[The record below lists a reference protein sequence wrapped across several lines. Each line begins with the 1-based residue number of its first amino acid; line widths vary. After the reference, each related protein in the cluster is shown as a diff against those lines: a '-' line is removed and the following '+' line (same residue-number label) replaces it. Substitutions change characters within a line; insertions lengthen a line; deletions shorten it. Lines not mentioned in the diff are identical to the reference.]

1 MKFESRPLDTRSEI
15 SESGTTNT
23 SGNGSTYN
31 ARYEELTGLAH
42 SLGLTSKDELYEDH
56 FRIDR
61 KKLEDVILGRSDEVH
76 EPAEDF
82 FHKIKMETH
91 TSVFWPK
98 RLKIGAKAK
107 KDPHVRIYGR
117 KEDVKYAKEKIMA
130 VLDSRGSRITM
141 KLDVSYTDHSHIIG
155 RGGLTIKKVMEETG
169 CHVHFPD
176 SNRSVNAEKSNQ
188 VSIAGS
194 LLGLERAR
202 YRVRELTPLIF
213 CFEYPLMGSTPN
225 ANSPF
230 VQIIQEAYNVQVM
243 FRNRPKLQPTLV
255 MVKGCEK
262 DVERVKEATTKLIEH
277 MCGSLAN
284 QTSVIMMM
292 EISPQHHP
300 IMEGPNAINLKTI
313 MAQTGAQIVFPEAND
328 PIIPVLKKSS
338 VTVSGNI
345 DSVYLARQM
354 LVGSLPIS
362 IIFEMDPDSGRLNP
376 NYLNELMAAL
386 DVHIMV
392 KKKTNQNICSI
403 MVRGYERNGT
413 NIYKAQRAI
422 FGSNEQPV
430 IASIPS
436 TYHIGVEVASF
447 LSNIHLANAMMCN
460 NNVANIKNNNLSPL
474 MNPQQPLN
482 NAPEIPMNM
491 TQTLTHLLEAAQSQL
506 NAQQLMQM
514 PVMPN
519 DRAFLPVGQTSMS
532 PFNDMRDSLYSSIN
546 SINCNSLLSPT
557 QSPRISSPVFHGSDT
572 ALDYGDQSSA
582 RQFYQHDYNQMR
594 MQATN
599 AKQGMPSNNQLR
611 VPTNTW
617 SGYGFSDSSPSGA
630 LKDFKAREGLSK
642 LYDSCYWGSSGI
654 LNSASDYGSIEE
666 LGAMGGA
673 SSDSAIGSSAYGLS
687 SSNYLDGIS
696 SSTINNVSKYSDIS
710 SLLASLS
717 LEKYDRAFRNHEIDL
732 NALKTLSEE
741 DLKEIGVGALGA
753 RRKLLLAITELNK
766 DLSPFKWDAAPGAER
781 KSSSRTNVNYS

>member
-1 MKFESRPLDTRSEI
+1 MMKFESRPIDTRSEI

-23 SGNGSTYN
+23 SGNGSTSN

-76 EPAEDF
+76 VPAEDF

-141 KLDVSYTDHSHIIG
+141 KIDVSYTDHSHIIG

-176 SNRSVNAEKSNQ
+176 SNRSINAEKSNQ
-188 VSIAGS
+188 VSVAGS

-202 YRVRELTPLIF
+202 YRIRELTPLIF
-213 CFEYPLMGSTPN
+213 CFEYPLMGSIPS

-230 VQIIQEAYNVQVM
+230 VQIIQDTYNVQVM

-262 DVERVKEATTKLIEH
+262 DVDRVKEATIKLIEH

-284 QTSVIMMM
+284 QTSVIMML
-292 EISPQHHP
+292 EISPQHHVL
-300 IMEGPNAINLKTI
+300 MEGPNAMNLKTI

-345 DSVYLARQM
+345 NSVYLARQM

-362 IIFEMDPDSGRLNP
+362 IIFETDPDSGRLNT
-376 NYLNELMAAL
+376 NFLNELMTTL
-386 DVHIMV
+386 DVHIVV

-422 FGSNEQPV
+422 FGSTDQPV

-436 TYHIGVEVASF
+436 TYHIGVEVTSF
-447 LSNIHLANAMMCN
+447 LSNVAMVNAIMNN
-460 NNVANIKNNNLSPL
+460 NNVINKNNNLPPL
-474 MNPQQPLN
+474 MNPQPG
-482 NAPEIPMNM
+482 EIPMNM

-506 NAQQLMQM
+506 NAQQLMQLPLM
-514 PVMPN
+514 QN
-519 DRAFLPVGQTSMS
+519 ERSFLPVQTSVS
-532 PFNDMRDSLYSSIN
+532 PFSDMRDSLYSSIN

-557 QSPRISSPVFHGSDT
+557 QSPRNSSPVFHGSDS
-572 ALDYGDQSSA
+572 ALDNCDQTSA
-582 RQFYQHDYNQMR
+582 RQFYQQYDYNQMR
-594 MQATN
+594 MQAAN
-599 AKQGMPSNNQLR
+599 AKQGQPSNNQLR

-617 SGYGFSDSSPSGA
+617 AGYGFSDSSPSGA

-673 SSDSAIGSSAYGLS
+673 SSDSAIASSGYGLS
-687 SSNYLDGIS
+687 SSNYLDGMS
-696 SSTINNVSKYSDIS
+696 SASINNLAGSSNYTDIS
-710 SLLASLS
+710 SLLASMS
-717 LEKYDRAFRNHEIDL
+717 LEKYDRTFRTHEIDL
-732 NALKTLSEE
+732 NAFKTLSED

-753 RRKLLLAITELNK
+753 RRKLLLAIAELNK
-766 DLSPFKWDAAPGAER
+766 DSSPFKWDAAPGAER
-781 KSSSRTNVNYS
+781 KSSSRTNINFS

>member
-1 MKFESRPLDTRSEI
+1 MMKFESRPLDTRSEI

-362 IIFEMDPDSGRLNP
+362 IIFEMDPDS
-376 NYLNELMAAL
+376 
-386 DVHIMV
+386 
-392 KKKTNQNICSI
+392 
-403 MVRGYERNGT
+403 
-413 NIYKAQRAI
+413 
-422 FGSNEQPV
+422 
-430 IASIPS
+430 
-436 TYHIGVEVASF
+436 
-447 LSNIHLANAMMCN
+447 
-460 NNVANIKNNNLSPL
+460 
-474 MNPQQPLN
+474 
-482 NAPEIPMNM
+482 
-491 TQTLTHLLEAAQSQL
+491 
-506 NAQQLMQM
+506 
-514 PVMPN
+514 
-519 DRAFLPVGQTSMS
+519 
-532 PFNDMRDSLYSSIN
+532 
-546 SINCNSLLSPT
+546 
-557 QSPRISSPVFHGSDT
+557 
-572 ALDYGDQSSA
+572 
-582 RQFYQHDYNQMR
+582 
-594 MQATN
+594 
-599 AKQGMPSNNQLR
+599 
-611 VPTNTW
+611 
-617 SGYGFSDSSPSGA
+617 
-630 LKDFKAREGLSK
+630 
-642 LYDSCYWGSSGI
+642 
-654 LNSASDYGSIEE
+654 
-666 LGAMGGA
+666 
-673 SSDSAIGSSAYGLS
+673 
-687 SSNYLDGIS
+687 
-696 SSTINNVSKYSDIS
+696 
-710 SLLASLS
+710 
-717 LEKYDRAFRNHEIDL
+717 
-732 NALKTLSEE
+732 
-741 DLKEIGVGALGA
+741 
-753 RRKLLLAITELNK
+753 
-766 DLSPFKWDAAPGAER
+766 
-781 KSSSRTNVNYS
+781 